1 MPHFKPKA
9 KKKIRNLNKNTVTL
23 DCKHNEKMQEF
34 KRISNIEIPRLI
46 KEKLDIKEEL
56 KNHCSIERKMELQDQ
71 LKDLKNKIKTIK
83 NKKKIIY

>member
-34 KRISNIEIPRLI
+34 KRISNIEIPSLN
-46 KEKLDIKEEL
+46 K
-56 KNHCSIERKMELQDQ
+56 RK
-71 LKDLKNKIKTIK
+71 IR
-83 NKKKIIY
+83 Y